1 VSSPI
6 RAGCFAGTVD
16 GMNKTY
22 DAIVVG
28 ARCAGAPAAMLLAR
42 KGYRV
47 LLLDRASFPS
57 DTLSTHMIHAP
68 GVAALNRWG
77 LLGKVRSSG
86 APPVQSYSLDFGAF
100 TISGTP
106 RPVDGIVTGY
116 APRRTVLD
124 TILVE
129 AAAAAGVE
137 VRPQFNV
144 DEVLF
149 TDGVVTGLRGHG
161 RSGTP
166 VIETARVV
174 IGADGRNS
182 SVVRAV
188 EPYQYNERPKLQRA
202 YYTYWSNLPVDGFR
216 TFVRPNRGFAAVET
230 NDGLTMLAVGWPY
243 AEAPAYK
250 ADVEGNYLATL
261 ELAPEFA
268 ERVRAARREEQFLG
282 GSVPGYFRKP
292 FGPGWVLVGDAAYN
306 KDPIT
311 AQGISDAFHDAEQC
325 ARALDAWL
333 SGGSEYDEVMSAY
346 QQNRDARVAG
356 MYDFTAQLATL
367 EPPTPEMQQMLGAV
381 AGSQDSMNAFVS
393 MIAGTMPPE
402 EFFAGMLQAAR

>member
-1 VSSPI
+1 MDKI
-6 RAGCFAGTVD
+6 
-16 GMNKTY
+16 Y

-28 ARCAGAPAAMLLAR
+28 ARCAGAPTAMLLAR

-47 LLLDRASFPS
+47 LLVDRASFPS
-57 DTLSTHMIHAP
+57 DTVSTHMIHAP

-77 LLGKVRSSG
+77 LLDSVRASG
-86 APPVQSYSLDFGAF
+86 VPAVTTYSFDFGPFA
-100 TISGTP
+100 ISGSP
-106 RPVDGIVTGY
+106 WPVDGIDTGY

-129 AAAAAGVE
+129 AAAAAGAD
-137 VRPQFNV
+137 VRTQFNV

-149 TDGVVTGLRGHG
+149 TDGVVTGIRGHS
-161 RSGTP
+161 RTP
-166 VIETARVV
+166 MVEKARVV

-182 SVVRAV
+182 SVARAV
-188 EPYQYNERPKLQRA
+188 QPYQYDERPKLQRA
-202 YYTYWSNLPVDGFR
+202 YYTYWSNLPVDGFQ

-230 NDGLTMLAVGWPY
+230 NDGLTMLVVGWPY
-243 AEAPAYK
+243 AEAQAYR

-268 ERVRAARREEQFLG
+268 ERARAAKREEQFLG
-282 GSVPGYFRKP
+282 GSIPGYFRKP
-292 FGPGWVLVGDAAYN
+292 FGPGWALVGDAAYN

-325 ARALDAWL
+325 VRALDAWL
-333 SGGSEYDEVMSAY
+333 SGGSDYDAVMSAY

-367 EPPTPEMQQMLGAV
+367 QPPTPEMQEMLGAV
-381 AGSQDSMNAFVS
+381 AGNQDAMNAFVS
-393 MIAGTMPPE
+393 MVAGSMTPE
-402 EFFAGMLQAAR
+402 EFFAGVLQAAR

>member
-1 VSSPI
+1 
-6 RAGCFAGTVD
+6 
-16 GMNKTY
+16 
-22 DAIVVG
+22 
-28 ARCAGAPAAMLLAR
+28 MLLAR
-42 KGYRV
+42 RGYRV
-47 LLLDRASFPS
+47 LLVDRASFPS

-77 LLGKVRSSG
+77 LLDRVRASRV
-86 APPVQSYSLDFGAF
+86 PPVREYSFDFGPFA
-100 TISGTP
+100 ISGSP

-129 AAAAAGVE
+129 AAAAAGAE
-137 VRPQFNV
+137 VRTQFNV

-149 TDGVVTGLRGHG
+149 TDGVVTGIRGHS
-161 RSGTP
+161 RTP
-166 VIETARVV
+166 MVEKARVV

-182 SVVRAV
+182 SVARAV

-202 YYTYWSNLPVDGFR
+202 YYTYWSNLRVDGFQ

-230 NDGLTMLAVGWPY
+230 NDGLTMLVVGWPY
-243 AEAPAYK
+243 AEAQAYR

-268 ERVRAARREEQFLG
+268 ERVRAAEREEQFLG
-282 GSVPGYFRKP
+282 GSITGYFRKP
-292 FGPGWVLVGDAAYN
+292 FGPGWALVGDAAYN

-311 AQGISDAFHDAEQC
+311 AQGIGDAFHDAERC
-325 ARALDAWL
+325 AHALDAWL
-333 SGGSEYDEVMSAY
+333 SGGSEYHAVMSAY
-346 QQNRDARVAG
+346 QQNRDGRVAG

-381 AGSQDSMNAFVS
+381 AGNQDAMNAFVS
-393 MIAGTMPPE
+393 MIAGTMPLE
-402 EFFAGMLQAAR
+402 EFFAGVLQAAR

>member
-1 VSSPI
+1 MDKI
-6 RAGCFAGTVD
+6 
-16 GMNKTY
+16 Y

-28 ARCAGAPAAMLLAR
+28 ARCAGAPTAMLLAR

-47 LLLDRASFPS
+47 LLVDRASFPS

-77 LLGKVRSSG
+77 LLSTVRASG
-86 APPVQSYSLDFGAF
+86 VPPVREYSFDFGPFA
-100 TISGTP
+100 ISGSP
-106 RPVDGIVTGY
+106 RQVDGIVAGY

-129 AAAAAGVE
+129 AAAAAGAE
-137 VRPQFNV
+137 VRTQFTV

-149 TDGVVTGLRGHG
+149 ADGVVTGIRGHS
-161 RSGTP
+161 RTP
-166 VIETARVV
+166 MVEKARVV

-182 SVVRAV
+182 SVARAV
-188 EPYQYNERPKLQRA
+188 GPYQYNERPKLQRA
-202 YYTYWSNLPVDGFR
+202 YYTYWSNLPVGGFQ

-230 NDGLTMLAVGWPY
+230 NDGLTMLVVGWPY
-243 AEAPAYK
+243 AEAQAYR

-261 ELAPEFA
+261 ELVPEFA
-268 ERVRAARREEQFLG
+268 ERVRAAKREEQFLG
-282 GSVPGYFRKP
+282 GSIPGYFRKP
-292 FGPGWVLVGDAAYN
+292 FGPGWALVGDAAYN

-325 ARALDAWL
+325 VRALDAWL
-333 SGGSEYDEVMSAY
+333 SGGVEYQEVMSAY
-346 QQNRDARVAG
+346 QQNRDAQVAG

-367 EPPTPEMQQMLGAV
+367 QPPTPELQQMLGAV
-381 AGSQDSMNAFVS
+381 ADRQDAMNAFVS

-402 EFFAGMLQAAR
+402 EFFAGVLQAAR

>member
-1 VSSPI
+1 
-6 RAGCFAGTVD
+6 
-16 GMNKTY
+16 M
-22 DAIVVG
+22 
-28 ARCAGAPAAMLLAR
+28 PATAMLLAR
-42 KGYRV
+42 KGYKV
-47 LLLDRASFPS
+47 LLVDRASFPS

-68 GVAALNRWG
+68 GVAALNRWS
-77 LLGKVRSSG
+77 LLDKVRASG
-86 APPVQSYSLDFGAF
+86 VPPVREYSFDFGPF
-100 TISGTP
+100 TISGSP
-106 RPVDGIVTGY
+106 RPVDGIATGY
-116 APRRTVLD
+116 ARLRTVLD

-129 AAAAAGVE
+129 AAAAAGAE
-137 VRPQFNV
+137 VRTQFNV

-149 TDGVVTGLRGHG
+149 TDGVVTGVRGHS
-161 RSGTP
+161 RTW
-166 VIETARVV
+166 VVEKARVV

-188 EPYQYNERPKLQRA
+188 EPYQYNERPKLERA

-230 NDGLTMLAVGWPY
+230 NDGLTMVVVGWPY
-243 AEAPAYK
+243 AEAQAYR

-268 ERVRAARREEQFLG
+268 GLVRAAKREEQFLG
-282 GSVPGYFRKP
+282 GSIPGYFRRP
-292 FGPGWVLVGDAAYN
+292 FGPGLALVGDAAYH

-325 ARALDAWL
+325 VHALDAWL
-333 SGGSEYDEVMSAY
+333 SGGSEYDAVMSAY

-356 MYDFTAQLATL
+356 TYDFTAQLATL

-381 AGSQDSMNAFVS
+381 ARRRDAMNAFVS

-402 EFFAGMLQAAR
+402 ELFTGVLQAAR

>member
-1 VSSPI
+1 M
-6 RAGCFAGTVD
+6 D
-16 GMNKTY
+16 KTY

-28 ARCAGAPAAMLLAR
+28 ARCAGAPTAMLLAR

-47 LLLDRASFPS
+47 LLVDRASFPS

-68 GVAALNRWG
+68 GVAVLNRWG
-77 LLGKVRSSG
+77 LLDSVRASG
-86 APPVQSYSLDFGAF
+86 VPPVREYSFDFGPFA
-100 TISGTP
+100 ISGSP
-106 RPVDGIVTGY
+106 RPVDGMVTGY

-129 AAAAAGVE
+129 AAAAAGAE
-137 VRPQFNV
+137 VRTQFNV

-149 TDGVVTGLRGHG
+149 TDGVVTGIRGHS
-161 RSGTP
+161 RTP
-166 VIETARVV
+166 MVEKARVV

-182 SVVRAV
+182 SVARAV

-202 YYTYWSNLPVDGFR
+202 YYTYWSDLPVDGFQ

-230 NDGLTMLAVGWPY
+230 NGGLTMLVVGWPY
-243 AEAPAYK
+243 AEAQAYR

-268 ERVRAARREEQFLG
+268 DRVRAAKREEQFFG
-282 GSVPGYFRKP
+282 GSITGYFRKP
-292 FGPGWVLVGDAAYN
+292 FGPGWALVGDAAYN

-325 ARALDAWL
+325 VHALDAWL
-333 SGGSEYDEVMSAY
+333 SGGSEYDAVMSAY
-346 QQNRDARVAG
+346 QQNRDGRVAG

-381 AGSQDSMNAFVS
+381 AGNQDAMNAFVS

-402 EFFAGMLQAAR
+402 EFFAVVLQAAR

>member
-1 VSSPI
+1 MDKI
-6 RAGCFAGTVD
+6 
-16 GMNKTY
+16 Y

-28 ARCAGAPAAMLLAR
+28 ARCAGAPTAMLLAR
-42 KGYRV
+42 QGYRV
-47 LLLDRASFPS
+47 LLVDRASFPS

-68 GVAALNRWG
+68 GTAALNRWD
-77 LLGKVRSSG
+77 LLSAVRASG
-86 APPVQSYSLDFGAF
+86 VPPVREYSFDFGPFA
-100 TISGTP
+100 ISGSP
-106 RPVDGIVTGY
+106 RPVDGFDTGY

-124 TILVE
+124 TILIE
-129 AAAAAGVE
+129 AAAAAGAE
-137 VRPQFNV
+137 VRTQFNV
-144 DEVLF
+144 DEMLF
-149 TDGVVTGLRGHG
+149 ADGVVTGIRG
-161 RSGTP
+161 RSRTRM
-166 VIETARVV
+166 IEKARVV

-182 SVVRAV
+182 SVARAV

-202 YYTYWSNLPVDGFR
+202 YYTYWSNLPVDGFQ

-230 NDGLTMLAVGWPY
+230 NDGLTMLVVGWPY
-243 AEAPAYK
+243 AEAPAYR

-268 ERVRAARREEQFLG
+268 ERVRAAKREEEFLG
-282 GSVPGYFRKP
+282 GSIPGYFRKP
-292 FGPGWVLVGDAAYN
+292 FGPGWALVGDAAYN

-325 ARALDAWL
+325 VHALDAWL
-333 SGGSEYDEVMSAY
+333 SGRSGYDAVMSAY

-367 EPPTPEMQQMLGAV
+367 QPPTPEMQQMLGAV
-381 AGSQDSMNAFVS
+381 AGNQDAMNAFVS

-402 EFFAGMLQAAR
+402 EFFAGVLQVAR